1 MFHDIIVPLIVTT
14 ATTNLAEP
22 KLTSFFFLLL
32 LAVQVKDGSFD
43 GLDGFDPSL
52 AWSTSTTS
60 GDYDIEAG
68 VDVAA
73 VPTSDIAS
81 MPRSFWGK
89 ASRNFGSWGVSARA
103 DISKDDMSNA
113 DVEVNADNSSDDISF
128 KVLGNAGSNGFVAS
142 TVEATKGF
150 NSKDARVTVTPT
162 LDVASKDVDVTI
174 GYDAGKTNVEVVASK
189 DEQTITVSQQV
200 DADNRVAPSFALKSG
215 KMSVEWE
222 RNLGN
227 DNSLTAT
234 LKPNDSIDMK
244 WDDGAWEAS
253 INMPIDGNS
262 ISGANVSVKR
272 DVNF

>member
-1 MFHDIIVPLIVTT
+1 MGGRPQL
-14 ATTNLAEP
+14 
-22 KLTSFFFLLL
+22 S
-32 LAVQVKDGSFD
+32 VQVKDGSFD

-73 VPTSDIAS
+73 VPTSDLAS

-128 KVLGNAGSNGFVAS
+128 KVLGNAGSNSFVAS

-162 LDVASKDVDVTI
+162 L
-174 GYDAGKTNVEVVASK
+174 EVVASK
-189 DEQTITVSQQV
+189 DEQTITASQQV

-244 WDDGAWEAS
+244 WDGGAWEAS

>member
-1 MFHDIIVPLIVTT
+1 MGGRPQL
-14 ATTNLAEP
+14 
-22 KLTSFFFLLL
+22 S
-32 LAVQVKDGSFD
+32 VQVKDGSFD

-73 VPTSDIAS
+73 VPTSDLAS

-150 NSKDARVTVTPT
+150 N
-162 LDVASKDVDVTI
+162 SKDVDVTI

>member
-1 MFHDIIVPLIVTT
+1 MKFSILALTLIG
-14 ATTNLAEP
+14 AASAGRPQL
-22 KLTSFFFLLL
+22 S
-32 LAVQVKDGSFD
+32 VQVKDGSFD

-52 AWSTSTTS
+52 AWSTSATS
-60 GDYDIEAG
+60 GDFDLEAG

-73 VPTSDIAS
+73 VPTTDIAS

-89 ASRNFGSWGVSARA
+89 ASRSFGSWGVSARA
-103 DISKDDMSNA
+103 DISKEDLSNA

-174 GYDAGKTNVEVVASK
+174 GYDAG
-189 DEQTITVSQQV
+189 
-200 DADNRVAPSFALKSG
+200 NRVAPSFALKSG

>member
-1 MFHDIIVPLIVTT
+1 M
-14 ATTNLAEP
+14 
-22 KLTSFFFLLL
+22 
-32 LAVQVKDGSFD
+32 KDGSFD

-52 AWSTSTTS
+52 AWSTSATS
-60 GDYDIEAG
+60 GDFDLEAG

-73 VPTSDIAS
+73 VPTTDIAS

-89 ASRNFGSWGVSARA
+89 ASRSFGSWGVSARA
-103 DISKDDMSNA
+103 DISKEDLSNA
-113 DVEVNADNSSDDISF
+113 AVEVNADSESDDVSF
-128 KVLGNAGSNGFVAS
+128 KLLASAGSSGTSVS
-142 TVEATKGF
+142 SIEATKGF
-150 NSKDARVTVTPT
+150 TAKDARVTVSPT
-162 LDVASKDVDVTI
+162 FDVASKDVDVTI